1 MMKLLTF
8 ILLPTLAMSFSPVSR
23 PVATAASSLDM
34 APKFDKTQNKWLP
47 ASTEEGPEGGY
58 DIWGSL
64 LRQGP
69 LPFFTRLFSSEEYEQ
84 GKDSMKIVKE
94 TRMQHLS
101 KSNLTG
107 MSFSPLS

>member
-1 MMKLLTF
+1 MLMFDGFTHCRNRRRNEFWTF
-8 ILLPTLAMSFSPVSR
+8 
-23 PVATAASSLDM
+23 
-34 APKFDKTQNKWLP
+34 KTQNKWLP
-47 ASTEEGPEGGY
+47 ASPEEGPEGGY

-64 LRQGP
+64 LRQGL